1 MLRATAN
8 AASSSNAFGWS
19 AAEGDDD
26 DDDEGGSD
34 EGGDEGEATVAETFP
49 QSAA

>member
-1 MLRATAN
+1 MLRATAI
-8 AASSSNAFGWS
+8 AASSSDAFGWT
-19 AAEGDDD
+19 AAEGD

-34 EGGDEGEATVAETFP
+34 EEVNEADAAVAETFP